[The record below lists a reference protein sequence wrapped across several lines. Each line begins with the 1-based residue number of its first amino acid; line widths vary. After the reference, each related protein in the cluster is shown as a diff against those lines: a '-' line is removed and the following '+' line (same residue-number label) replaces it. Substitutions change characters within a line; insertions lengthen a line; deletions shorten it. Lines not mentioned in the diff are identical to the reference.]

1 MHEERAAKAALLLL
15 SYRRTSRHRLKAQGK
30 GGVLLDRESM
40 RFESA
45 ASVLPGNLRRAVM
58 QLSAEERRTAEEI
71 RLRAGQ
77 ELSVLLPGAERSCG
91 VVIGQEDL
99 EAVCNLVTEFS
110 RYAAVE
116 TLRQGYVTIRGGCRV
131 GFCGTA
137 VMKDGAA
144 VNLKDFS
151 SAVIRVARE
160 KRGIADGLAERLFE
174 NGQFLSTLILAP
186 PGGGKTT
193 LLRELVRCISDGEN
207 GFEGR
212 RIALVDE
219 RGEIA
224 AVRQGIV
231 QMDVGKRTDVLDGCP
246 KAAAIPIM
254 LRCMNPQILAV
265 DEITMRE
272 DIRAMTMAANCGV
285 AVLATI
291 HASNVEELRRKPMYR
306 ELLDAGVFETAV
318 VIRTAGGNRSCT
330 VESLLC

>member
-1 MHEERAAKAALLLL
+1 MLL
-15 SYRRTSRHRLKAQGK
+15 
-30 GGVLLDRESM
+30 
-40 RFESA
+40 
-45 ASVLPGNLRRAVM
+45 P
-58 QLSAEERRTAEEI
+58 AEERRTAEEI

-91 VVIGQEDL
+91 VMVGQEHL

-116 TLRQGYVTIRGGCRV
+116 TLRQGYVTIRGGCR
-131 GFCGTA
+131 
-137 VMKDGAA
+137 AA

-160 KRGIADGLAERLFE
+160 KRGIADGLAERLFD

-212 RIALVDE
+212 RVALVDE

-285 AVLATI
+285 GVLATI

-306 ELLDAGVFETAV
+306 ELLDAGVFETTV
-318 VIRTAGGNRSCT
+318 VIHAADGSRSWT